1 MVNDVGVCIMN
12 EQIVY
17 ACQALVDKL
26 LSYMI
31 KQLNYV

>member
-1 MVNDVGVCIMN
+1 MGACIMN

-17 ACQALVDKL
+17 ACQALVDKVL
-26 LSYMI
+26 ACMV